1 MSHTPLVPGKGGHWR
16 SGSAKVSNVPLP
28 LERSLPR
35 DIVIR
40 ERVAGLEGSSGEN
53 TSGESPFSV
62 RQGKNTSWE
71 SPFKVR
77 QGQIRQVK
85 VHSVQRG
92 GSKGRKCRT
101 EATD

>member
-1 MSHTPLVPGKGGHWR
+1 MSHMPLVPGKGGHWI

-28 LERSLPR
+28 WRSLPR

-40 ERVAGLEGSSGEN
+40 ERVAGLECSSVEN

-62 RQGKNTSWE
+62 RQGENTSWE